1 MSASLQLQSKFSKIF
16 CRAARTANNRI
27 IQISL
32 LILVI
37 SGCAIPLST
46 GLFPAGYTPIGKT
59 LPASLQNKQ
68 WQLTFS
74 SITAGAS
81 STHYWASVTI
91 KNVGQSEAVFDG
103 GDVEL
108 TDLNSGLTY
117 FSIGKDKTS
126 VTIQHQ
132 VKLILRERIR
142 PGQAIEGV
150 IQYETMVGRAIAKK
164 LRSSWD
170 GKSIDWVQ

>member
-37 SGCAIPLST
+37 SGCAI
-46 GLFPAGYTPIGKT
+46 FPAGYTPVGKA

-74 SITAGAS
+74 SISTGAR

-108 TDLNSGLTY
+108 TDLNSGVTY